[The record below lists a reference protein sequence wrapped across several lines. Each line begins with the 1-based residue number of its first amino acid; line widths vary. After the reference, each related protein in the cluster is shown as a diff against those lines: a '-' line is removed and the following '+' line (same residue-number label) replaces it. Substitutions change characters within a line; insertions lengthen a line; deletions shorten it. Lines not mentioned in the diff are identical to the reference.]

1 MESPALP
8 YLYGENPNIDTLP
21 SLDPVE
27 PPESGFS
34 KLERRIRKWADTS
47 PFAQKSLTIY
57 EKNKQFVPA
66 TFFLGGVAWD
76 SATLNRIDAWFD
88 SLMLL
93 SYLLILGVTIVLAL
107 LIHSGQISHPFLEK
121 HKQWF
126 APAIQFLL
134 GALFSAYFVFYLQ
147 SASFRSGSIIFIVL
161 LVGLLVANEFLQ
173 NRLLNT
179 YFLFTLYYFV
189 SVSFFTFFLPVVFK
203 QTGYWIF
210 LLSCLIALVTTS
222 TMLFILHRKRV
233 FEALAPI
240 RRSLTIIVCLC
251 VLLNIFYLLNWIP
264 PVPLSMKEGNIYRS
278 VQRVEDTYKLQYA
291 KPPLHKFW
299 IDSDRTFQYTEGDT
313 VFCFSAI
320 FAPTNLNSDIFHVWQ
335 YYDEQE
341 EEWIQSDNIQVD
353 ISGGRDGGYRTYTR
367 KKYVHPGKWRVD
379 VMTQRKQIL
388 GRIPFNVVQADSAVT
403 EFAYEYYK

>member
-1 MESPALP
+1 M
-8 YLYGENPNIDTLP
+8 
-21 SLDPVE
+21 DPVE
-27 PPESGFS
+27 PPDSGFS
-34 KLERRIRKWADTS
+34 KLEKRIREWAGTS

-76 SATLNRIDAWFD
+76 SATLKRIDAWFD

-93 SYLLILGVTIVLAL
+93 SYLLVLGVTIVLAL
-107 LIHSGQISHPFLEK
+107 LIHNGRLSHPFLEK

-179 YFLFTLYYFV
+179 YLLFTLYYFV
-189 SVSFFTFFLPVVFK
+189 SVSFFTFFLPVIFK

-210 LLSCLIALVTTS
+210 LLSCLIGLATTS
-222 TMLFILHRKRV
+222 SMLFVLHRKRV
-233 FEALAPI
+233 FEALEPVK
-240 RRSLTIIVCLC
+240 RSLTIIVSMC

-264 PVPLSMKEGNIYRS
+264 PVPLSMKEGNIYRG
-278 VQRVEDTYKLQYA
+278 VQRVEDTYELRYA

-299 IDSDRTFQYTEGDT
+299 VDSDRTFQYAEGDT

-320 FAPTNLNSDIFHVWQ
+320 FAPTNLKSDIFHVWQ

-341 EEWIQSDNIQVD
+341 NEWMESDNIQVD

-367 KKYVHPGKWRVD
+367 KRYVQPGKWRVD
-379 VMTQRKQIL
+379 VMTERKQIL
-388 GRIPFNVVQADSAVT
+388 GRIPFEVVPADSAVT
-403 EFAYEYYK
+403 DFAYEYYK